1 MGFFIFVLERITNP
15 GQKRWTMCGT
25 PEYMAPELFMKSG
38 HDFAVDYWSLG
49 VLIYELLQGEAP
61 FADPKQTIKGMK
73 YAKESLIV
81 FYSHMI

>member
-1 MGFFIFVLERITNP
+1 
-15 GQKRWTMCGT
+15 MCGT

-61 FADPKQTIKGMK
+61 FSDPKQTIKGMK
-73 YAKESLIV
+73 YAKDCFKICNLQH
-81 FYSHMI
+81 F

>member
-1 MGFFIFVLERITNP
+1 
-15 GQKRWTMCGT
+15 MCGT

-61 FADPKQTIKGMK
+61 FSDPKQTIKGMK
-73 YAKESLIV
+73 YAKDCFKISIQHQ
-81 FYSHMI
+81 F